1 MEAIDTKL
9 QSTLLD
15 AILLIAIV
23 LIATGSSRIFKYN
36 EMNKWVQINA
46 VIFSMKES
54 WRNVALSATSTVKYY
69 YPCIDYSY
77 SFNNK
82 QYNANRVAFDI
93 QNIWV
98 CEVDDWGLPLKEGD
112 KFWHTWK
119 EGSNIT
125 AYVNPKQPT
134 QSVIFNKFSNKYKSH
149 NIALI
154 AGGLL
159 LGAIWALLN
168 AIIK

>member
-1 MEAIDTKL
+1 METIDAKL
-9 QSTLLD
+9 PGILLD
-15 AILLIAIV
+15 ASLLIAIA
-23 LIATGSSRIFKYN
+23 LIAIGGSRILKYN
-36 EMNKWVQINA
+36 EMNKWVKIDA
-46 VIFSMKES
+46 VILSMKES
-54 WRNVALSATSTVKYY
+54 WKNVALSATSTVKYY
-69 YPCIDYSY
+69 YPCTDYSY

-98 CEVDDWGLPLKEGD
+98 CEVDDWGAPLKEDD

-125 AYVNPKQPT
+125 AYVNPKQPS
-134 QSVIFNKFSNKYKSH
+134 QSVIFNKFSNGYKSH

-159 LGAIWALLN
+159 TGAVWALLN
-168 AIIK
+168 AII